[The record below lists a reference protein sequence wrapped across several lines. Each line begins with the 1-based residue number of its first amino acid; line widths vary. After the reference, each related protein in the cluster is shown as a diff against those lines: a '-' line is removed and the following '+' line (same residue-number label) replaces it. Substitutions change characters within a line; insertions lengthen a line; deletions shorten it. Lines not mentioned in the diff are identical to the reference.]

1 MSTVSDP
8 PLGERFI
15 KASKRAKKNAKRN
28 AKRMLLSLE
37 ADKIPE
43 QGIPQFENALK
54 PSQLGGRSDPLTTV
68 VVTAENRRDDMALE
82 TKSSPQSSP
91 AAVYESQREGEW
103 PKEIISMAPKENLK
117 VFDYGNNSSSDSDH
131 ATAQEMKSSEY
142 VQKEVFKAISANGQ
156 DMKVD
161 VSSTTGATPPEA
173 TKLFEQ
179 TFSEQCSIV
188 PEIQAPMNSSKE
200 GSFQPVTFACAE
212 IVRLLP
218 PGTLKPGQSQAE
230 KIATQEE
237 AIIKKQKKVRKAP
250 HPNCTKPQVWLAD
263 ETITMPMP
271 HYPEPWVAPPPPP
284 AQVPKRL
291 VLTDTAKNFLLAQS
305 PTCKINVH
313 LVDDYGFTSFSAPI
327 RGPEGSTIVPEYL
340 VSTAT
345 LRAMGF
351 YMGAAEKIWQ
361 RYLDNA
367 EKQSM
372 EDEYTL
378 LFYTQRFIE
387 DTYTDAV
394 VGSERVSDSD
404 VLMEKKWGLVCELVA
419 AIRREARA
427 KDAAKNGW
435 RPIIKITDLNL
446 LKAQVTKK
454 VSGKFRALDRL
465 SYEIEKR
472 ATTTKKA
479 VSLTP
484 MGDYVEEKG
493 RARGMKFRANNN
505 QSTELFAPLAK
516 MLDSY

>member
-1 MSTVSDP
+1 MSTASDL

-28 AKRMLLSLE
+28 AKKMLSSVE

-43 QGIPQFENALK
+43 QGSSEVENVLK
-54 PSQLGGRSDPLTTV
+54 PLQLGGPSDPLRTV
-68 VVTAENRRDDMALE
+68 DAAENRRDMALE
-82 TKSSPQSSP
+82 TKSLQPSP
-91 AAVYESQREGEW
+91 AAVSGSQREGEW
-103 PKEIISMAPKENLK
+103 HQDIISMAPKENLK
-117 VFDYGNNSSSDSDH
+117 VFDYGNNSSSDLDH
-131 ATAQEMKSSEY
+131 TAQEMKSSEY
-142 VQKEVFKAISANGQ
+142 IVQKDVIKAISATGQ

-161 VSSTTGATPPEA
+161 VSSITGATPEA
-173 TKLFEQ
+173 TSKLFKQ
-179 TFSEQCSIV
+179 TFLEQCSIV
-188 PEIQAPMNSSKE
+188 AGIQAPMNSSKE
-200 GSFQPVTFACAE
+200 GFFQPMTFAAE

-218 PGTLKPGQSQAE
+218 PGTLKPGKSQLP

-237 AIIKKQKKVRKAP
+237 AIKKPKKVRKAP

-271 HYPEPWVAPPPPP
+271 HYPELWVAPPPLP
-284 AQVPKRL
+284 AEVPKRL
-291 VLTDTAKNFLLAQS
+291 VLTDRAKNFLLAQS
-305 PTCKINVH
+305 PNCKIKVH

-427 KDAAKNGW
+427 KDAAKNSW

-472 ATTTKKA
+472 ATTKKA

-493 RARGMKFRANNN
+493 KARGMKFRANNN
-505 QSTELFAPLAK
+505 QSTTEVFAPLAK
-516 MLDSY
+516 MLDYY